1 MSTTRSERHSVA
13 NDSSAF
19 PVVAFE
25 SQRAADDVSQ
35 STTRAVPA
43 YAAVGSPDYAY
54 FEWDASQPVL
64 SPAISAS
71 PPAAV
76 ISASTPSPITFST
89 STSST
94 LRPAKRPRTDDDAP
108 RGSLKVPRLAQ
119 EGGSSSPETATT
131 EIPPKR
137 KRVRK
142 SDKGLDHI
150 PRPLN
155 CFILFK
161 NDYIRRQRESG
172 YEVMSK
178 NILKEI
184 GAIWRSLP
192 HDQSQYWKEK
202 AKGVKAK
209 HEIVNPGY
217 TYKPVHKKK
226 MGRPPKGEPR
236 MSDNAGELEGEKG
249 KENDLRPEEDKVDK
263 PADTLTKNEDG
274 RAVET
279 MRAVAVRQGDSLWRL
294 QAQAHLPLHVLPL
307 PQSALTVQYAET
319 TSGWPNATQAV
330 LQSQSQFTSA
340 VTSFQQAGPSC
351 LSSPHAWQP
360 AHLNPMHSQNMNA
373 AAYNGVVWPDVAY
386 SATYH
391 LTPGG
396 YYDPSSSCVVD
407 RAFSQSAPPK
417 PNAQGPSEEDVA
429 QMLAVLEEQELL
441 VSQHRDSPDLET
453 PLTFP
458 APVHDRLMAPEELPQ
473 SAGRFSDMLRDID
486 RWYMQSEIEPSA
498 APNSGLHARV
508 RTGTVKCRSHG
519 VVGRPTGFGPTKSPP
534 PMAQGTV
541 LAQRTPRRWS
551 DNEANEQNGGR
562 AGGAPSELQ
571 ASCRTSGARR
581 GGSGQRGIK
590 SQSALLPQDE

>member
-89 STSST
+89 SPSST

-161 NDYIRRQRESG
+161 NDYIRRLRESG

-391 LTPGG
+391 LGDIYAQHGAPSLMNGFRAVAPVPIHNATPRLAYLPSQPYAYPGSVSALHQYPVTVQSAPPYVMQTPGG

-429 QMLAVLEEQELL
+429 RMLAVLEEQELL

-486 RWYMQSEIEPSA
+486 RW
-498 APNSGLHARV
+498 
-508 RTGTVKCRSHG
+508 
-519 VVGRPTGFGPTKSPP
+519 
-534 PMAQGTV
+534 
-541 LAQRTPRRWS
+541 S
-551 DNEANEQNGGR
+551 D
-562 AGGAPSELQ
+562 
-571 ASCRTSGARR
+571 
-581 GGSGQRGIK
+581 
-590 SQSALLPQDE
+590 SQ